1 MTEVLVLCYHAVS
14 PSWTAALSVTPDAL
28 ERQLTF
34 LVRRG
39 WRCTTFTDAVLG
51 PPAKRTLAVTFD
63 DAFRSVRE
71 LAEPI
76 LSALGIPGTVF
87 APTAF
92 MSHHQQLNWEGIDHW
107 QQKPT
112 AHELTCMD
120 WDDLAE
126 LADRGWEI
134 GSHTRTHPHL
144 TRLDEPTLRHELE
157 GSLQECRDRLGRP
170 CRSIAYPYGE
180 VDTRVSRR
188 AREAG
193 YVAGATLPVGQ
204 RGHGPFRWPR
214 VGIYHADDD
223 HRFGLKMNPVV
234 RHLRSSRLWLS
245 AT

>member
-1 MTEVLVLCYHAVS
+1 MTEALVLCYHAVS

-28 ERQLTF
+28 ERQLAS
-34 LVRRG
+34 LLRRG
-39 WRCTTFTDAVLG
+39 WQSTTFTEAVLN

-63 DAFRSVRE
+63 DAYTSVRD

-76 LSALGIPGTVF
+76 LSALGMAATVF

-92 MSHHQQLNWEGIDHW
+92 MSHHQLLDWDGIDHW
-107 QQKPT
+107 HHTPT
-112 AHELTCMD
+112 ADELTGMD
-120 WDDLAE
+120 WGDLAG

-144 TRLDEPTLRHELE
+144 PGLDESTLRHELE
-157 GSLQECRDRLGRP
+157 TSLQECRDHLGRP
-170 CRSIAYPYGE
+170 CRSIAYPYGD
-180 VDTRVSRR
+180 VDARVAQGAR
-188 AREAG
+188 AAG
-193 YVAGATLPVGQ
+193 YIAGAALPAAP
-204 RGHGPFRWPR
+204 RGHEPLRWPR

-223 HRFGLKMNPVV
+223 RRFGLKMNPVV